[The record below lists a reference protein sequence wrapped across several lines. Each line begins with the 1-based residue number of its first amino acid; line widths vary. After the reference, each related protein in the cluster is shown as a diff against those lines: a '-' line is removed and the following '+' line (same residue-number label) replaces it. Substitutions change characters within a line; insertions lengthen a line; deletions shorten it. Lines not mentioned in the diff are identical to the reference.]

1 MIMQALTETLQSH
14 TVIFHYTVFS
24 RKCGISIKRTH
35 NKFDNHLILA
45 LFVKFH
51 VNTTTDKEVTVPNSY
66 APLYSIIQQSHYF
79 YSENSL
85 WSYLSTESSFMYQI
99 LRLYSHKFGLHL
111 RYTVFVQ
118 HFTALCS
125 KLGIFM
131 NRTHRDSIVL
141 LKLHLFP
148 NFWSLVPIC
157 HLSLYGAP
165 LKN

>member
-24 RKCGISIKRTH
+24 KKCGISIKRTH
-35 NKFDNHLILA
+35 NEFDNHLNLA

-51 VNTTTDKEVTVPNSY
+51 SNTTTDIEVTVPNSY

-99 LRLYSHKFGLHL
+99 
-111 RYTVFVQ
+111 
-118 HFTALCS
+118 
-125 KLGIFM
+125 
-131 NRTHRDSIVL
+131 
-141 LKLHLFP
+141 
-148 NFWSLVPIC
+148 
-157 HLSLYGAP
+157 
-165 LKN
+165 

>member
-1 MIMQALTETLQSH
+1 MIMQALTETLQSD

-24 RKCGISIKRTH
+24 KKCGISIKRTH
-35 NKFDNHLILA
+35 NEFDNQLILA

-99 LRLYSHKFGLHL
+99 
-111 RYTVFVQ
+111 
-118 HFTALCS
+118 
-125 KLGIFM
+125 
-131 NRTHRDSIVL
+131 
-141 LKLHLFP
+141 
-148 NFWSLVPIC
+148 
-157 HLSLYGAP
+157 
-165 LKN
+165 